1 MNPAKPTMPG
11 MMAVVIRPAMPTTIN
26 KTAIA
31 FTKGHLF
38 SWIVEDRAHAIQCG
52 AEPSC
57 SMKPAAFVGLGRFRH
72 CGHSQASAPDFESLE
87 AVPARW
93 SALNGARRRKARR
106 RTFSRGDAM
115 ENQLLQQK
123 QRNTRNP
130 MPESRAAMEP
140 MIPGMPTMGR
150 TAERIRP
157 TMPTTIRAIMIAFTE
172 CTSLCVCADCAARG
186 ILCTSRTACQK
197 SPNGLFAQVN
207 EIERTR
213 LRA

>member
-1 MNPAKPTMPG
+1 MDCGGSGPCHTMRRG
-11 MMAVVIRPAMPTTIN
+11 TFLFNETGGFRGSRP
-26 KTAIA
+26 
-31 FTKGHLF
+31 F
-38 SWIVEDRAHAIQCG
+38 SALRPFND
-52 AEPSC
+52 
-57 SMKPAAFVGLGRFRH
+57 L
-72 CGHSQASAPDFESLE
+72 APDFESLE